1 MKVASS
7 TMVKYPG
14 NYRFAGGAPRK
25 LPFRWWSGLM
35 KVASS
40 TMVKYP
46 GNYRFAGGAV
56 L

>member
-14 NYRFAGGAPRK
+14 IPRK

-40 TMVKYP
+40 TMVK
-46 GNYRFAGGAV
+46 
-56 L
+56 

>member
-14 NYRFAGGAPRK
+14 NYRFAGGAV
-25 LPFRWWSGLM
+25 LM